1 MITREKIDRINEL
14 AKKSRLEGLS
24 DEEKQEQSALRAEYL
39 ASIRKNF
46 RMIMDNTLIEEPNGE
61 RHPVKRR
68 VH

>member
-1 MITREKIDRINEL
+1 MISREKIDRINAL
-14 AKKSRLEGLS
+14 AKKSRLEGLTE
-24 DEEKQEQSALRAEYL
+24 DERQEQAALRAEYL

-61 RHPVKRR
+61 RHPLKRR